1 MAVVEVNG
9 SLVMSKLRGGPPQDL
24 PKVSL
29 NGGRKRVAMDRVA
42 VTSGDS
48 VNSTYYLARLPATA
62 VLMPTESCYVEFE
75 AFGGTSTIDIGSSET
90 VDFLLDGGDPSSA
103 GRLDIG
109 PSVNDAGKELWE
121 LAGYASRNAAPAE
134 IDIFMTLL
142 TAAATNTA
150 NLVAVFE
157 YTED

>member
-24 PKVSL
+24 PKVAV
-29 NGGRKRVAMDRVA
+29 NGGRKRIALDRVS

-62 VLMPTESCYVEFE
+62 VLMPTESCYIEFE
-75 AFGGTSTIDIGSSET
+75 AFGGTSTIDIGSSND
-90 VDFLLDGGDPSSA
+90 VNFLLDAGDPSSA

-109 PSVNDAGKELWE
+109 PAIADAGKELWE
-121 LAGYASRNAAPAE
+121 LAGYSTRRDAPAE
-134 IDIFMTLL
+134 IDIYMTLL
-142 TAAATNTA
+142 TAAATNSA
-150 NLVAVFE
+150 DLIAVFE